1 MKFSAEADARDK
13 QKNQAKTMVIK
24 ILDGMGSLFVDN
36 FKEAAIR
43 LANVSIVDDP
53 SISKIC
59 TPHDIAFYV
68 TLCSLS
74 SLDRKEL
81 RRHILSSS

>member
-13 QKNQAKTMVIK
+13 QKNSAKTMQIK
-24 ILDGMGSLFVDN
+24 LLEGIGCLFGDN

-43 LANVSIVDDP
+43 LANVTIIEDSTIFN
-53 SISKIC
+53 IC
-59 TPHDIAFYV
+59 TPLDIAFYI

-81 RRHILSSS
+81 K